1 MKRLIMIIAILSIL
15 GLVLTPN
22 IALSN
27 EIKNQEQTTQTINQS
42 NEEEEKEEKW
52 GALDEVVIEKI
63 AKERGKEPKPFLE
76 LEGDLL
82 LFVFSLVSGIAGFV
96 IGYFTRKLFF
106 EKANQ

>member
-42 NEEEEKEEKW
+42 NEEEKEEKW
-52 GALDEVVIEKI
+52 RALDEVVIEKI

-76 LEGDLL
+76 LEGDLI
-82 LFVFSLVSGIAGFV
+82 LFVFSLVSGIAGFI

>member
-15 GLVLTPN
+15 GLVLIPN

-42 NEEEEKEEKW
+42 NEEEKEEKW
-52 GALDEVVIEKI
+52 RALDEVVIEKI

-76 LEGDLL
+76 LEGDLI
-82 LFVFSLVSGIAGFV
+82 LFVFSLVSGIAGFI

>member
-15 GLVLTPN
+15 GLTLTPN

-42 NEEEEKEEKW
+42 NEEEEEKW
-52 GALDEVVIEKI
+52 RALDEVVIEKI

>member
-15 GLVLTPN
+15 GLVLIPN

-42 NEEEEKEEKW
+42 NEEEKEEKW
-52 GALDEVVIEKI
+52 RALDEVVIEKI
-63 AKERGKEPKPFLE
+63 AKERGKDPKPFLE
-76 LEGDLL
+76 LEGDLI
-82 LFVFSLVSGIAGFV
+82 LFVFSLVSGIAGFI

>member
-42 NEEEEKEEKW
+42 NEEEKEEKW

-76 LEGDLL
+76 LEGDLI

>member
-15 GLVLTPN
+15 GLVLIPN

-42 NEEEEKEEKW
+42 NEEEKEEKW
-52 GALDEVVIEKI
+52 RALDEVVIEKI
-63 AKERGKEPKPFLE
+63 AKERGKDPKPFLE

>member
-42 NEEEEKEEKW
+42 NEEEKEEKW
-52 GALDEVVIEKI
+52 GSLDEVVIEKI

>member
-42 NEEEEKEEKW
+42 NEEEKEEKW
-52 GALDEVVIEKI
+52 RALDEVVIEKI

-76 LEGDLL
+76 LEGDLI

>member
-42 NEEEEKEEKW
+42 NEEEKEEKW
-52 GALDEVVIEKI
+52 RALDEVVIEKI
-63 AKERGKEPKPFLE
+63 AKERGKDPKPFLE
-76 LEGDLL
+76 LEGDLI

>member
-15 GLVLTPN
+15 GLVLIPN

-42 NEEEEKEEKW
+42 NEEEKEEKW
-52 GALDEVVIEKI
+52 RALDEVVIEKI

-76 LEGDLL
+76 LEGDLI

>member
-15 GLVLTPN
+15 GLVLIPN

-42 NEEEEKEEKW
+42 NEEEKEEKW
-52 GALDEVVIEKI
+52 RALDEVVIEKI
-63 AKERGKEPKPFLE
+63 AKERGKDPKPFLE
-76 LEGDLL
+76 LEGDLI
-82 LFVFSLVSGIAGFV
+82 LFVFPLVSGIAGFV

>member
-15 GLVLTPN
+15 GLVLIPN

-42 NEEEEKEEKW
+42 NEEEKEEKW
-52 GALDEVVIEKI
+52 RALDEVVIEKI
-63 AKERGKEPKPFLE
+63 AKERGKDPKPFLE
-76 LEGDLL
+76 LEGDLI